1 MSDAAD
7 RTIPATPRRRRL
19 AERAG
24 MIPAA
29 ALPAWAA
36 TVTTTVLLLPAWW
49 AATVAAAST
58 ALRRAVDNADGA
70 AWQVAAMALPTV
82 ALVLVAGA
90 AGVGVRLLIDGFRV
104 DFGRVLP
111 DRRRVAPW
119 AGLQRVL
126 APATAGRALAGVLF
140 LALPA
145 LLAARGAGALLATV
159 SAPLATAPFSG
170 PPGAPVAHVGHAV
183 PAALAAL
190 WPVAAAAAAAALSRH
205 AIRRRLAE
213 RRLRMTPEELRE
225 ELRDLSAPGAVKWSR
240 PAAPRRPPADQPA
253 GGAA

>member
-36 TVTTTVLLLPAWW
+36 TVVTTVLLLPAWW
-49 AATVAAAST
+49 SATVAAAST
-58 ALRRAVDNADGA
+58 ALRRTVASTDGT
-70 AWQVAAMALPTV
+70 AWHLAAMALPTV
-82 ALVLVAGA
+82 ALVLA
-90 AGVGVRLLIDGFRV
+90 AAAVGVGVRLLFDGFRV

-111 DRRRVAPW
+111 AGSRVSPW
-119 AGLQRVL
+119 AGLKRVL
-126 APATAGRALAGVLF
+126 APATAGRALAGGLF
-140 LALPA
+140 LAPPA
-145 LLAARGAGALLATV
+145 LVAVRGVPSLLETL
-159 SAPLATAPFSG
+159 SAPLATAPLSG
-170 PPGAPVAHVGHAV
+170 PPEAIVGHVANAV
-183 PAALAAL
+183 PAAFAAL
-190 WPVAAAAAAAALSRH
+190 WPVVAAALAAALVRH
-205 AIRRRLAE
+205 AVRRRLAE

-225 ELRDLSAPGAVKWSR
+225 ELRDLSAPGAVKWTR
-240 PAAPRRPPADQPA
+240 PAAPRPRPADQPV

>member
-29 ALPAWAA
+29 ALPAWAV
-36 TVTTTVLLLPAWW
+36 TVATTVLLLPAWW
-49 AATVAAAST
+49 SATVAAAST
-58 ALRRAVDNADGA
+58 ALRRAVAAPDGA
-70 AWQVAAMALPTV
+70 AWQAAAMAIPTL
-82 ALVLVAGA
+82 ALVLAAGA
-90 AGVGVRLLIDGFRV
+90 AGVGVRLIIDGFRV

-111 DRRRVAPW
+111 DRARVAPW
-119 AGLQRVL
+119 AGLKRVL
-126 APATAGRALAGVLF
+126 SPATAGRALAGALF

-145 LLAARGAGALLATV
+145 VVAARGAGALMTTV
-159 SAPLATAPFSG
+159 SAPLSTVPLSG
-170 PPGAPVAHVGHAV
+170 PSAAVVAHVGRAV

-190 WPVAAAAAAAALSRH
+190 WPLVAAAVAAALARH
-205 AIRRRLAE
+205 AIRRWGAE

-225 ELRDLSAPGAVKWSR
+225 ELRDLAAPGAVKWSR
-240 PAAPRRPPADQPA
+240 PAAPRPAPADQPV

>member
-36 TVTTTVLLLPAWW
+36 TVATTVLLLPAWW
-49 AATVAAAST
+49 SATVAAAST
-58 ALRRAVDNADGA
+58 ALRRMVAAPDGA
-70 AWQVAAMALPTV
+70 AWHVAAMALPTV
-82 ALVLVAGA
+82 ALVLAAGA
-90 AGVGVRLLIDGFRV
+90 AGVGVRLVIDGFRV

-111 DRRRVAPW
+111 DRSRVAPW
-119 AGLQRVL
+119 VGLKRVL
-126 APATAGRALAGVLF
+126 SPATAGRALAGMLF

-145 LLAARGAGALLATV
+145 FVAARGAGALVRTASASLVT
-159 SAPLATAPFSG
+159 APLSG
-170 PPGAPVAHVGHAV
+170 PSAAIVAHVGRAV
-183 PAALAAL
+183 PAAFVAL
-190 WPVAAAAAAAALSRH
+190 WPVVAAAAAAALARH

-225 ELRDLSAPGAVKWSR
+225 ELRDLAAHGAVKWSR
-240 PAAPRRPPADQPA
+240 PAAPRRSPADQPA